1 MSDFQPRIL
10 GFLCNW
16 CSYAGADLAGVSRIQ
31 YRPNIRVIRVM
42 CSGRVDPIFVVNA
55 FLRKIDGVMILGCH
69 FGDCHYLN
77 GNYNA
82 EKRIIAAQKLL
93 SFTQIQKER
102 LYLDWVSAA
111 EGERFASLVNKFV
124 ETIQN
129 IGPIEISEESKEM
142 LLSVRDVLQGEIF
155 RHLTGVEYQ
164 LTEKENVYGE
174 RIPAEEFD
182 KRLSEILYQE
192 YIKARILRLLK
203 DKELKVMDVAKK
215 LVVAPDLVFNCLC
228 SLQEK
233 GKVLMK
239 ETEDEYP
246 IYNAVNFEQ
255 PD

>member
-42 CSGRVDPIFVVNA
+42 CSGRVDPVFIVNA
-55 FLRKIDGVMILGCH
+55 FMKKIDGVMVLGCH

-82 EKRIIAAQKLL
+82 EKRIIATQKLL
-93 SFTQIQKER
+93 LYTNIEKER

-111 EGERFASLVNKFV
+111 EGERFASLVNTFV
-124 ETIQN
+124 DRIRN
-129 IGPIEISEESKEM
+129 LGPIKINKDTEDM
-142 LLSVRDVLQGEIF
+142 LISVRDVLQGERF

-164 LTEKENVYGE
+164 ITEIGNVYGE
-174 RIPAEEFD
+174 KITPEDYD
-182 KRLSEILYQE
+182 KRLEEILYEE
-192 YIKARILRLLK
+192 YTKARILRLLK
-203 DKELKVMDVAKK
+203 SENLPTPQIAQKLKI
-215 LVVAPDLVFNCLC
+215 APDIVFKCVC

-233 GKVLMK
+233 GNLSMMEIK
-239 ETEDEYP
+239 DGYP
-246 IYNAVNFEQ
+246 IYKANKF
-255 PD
+255 

>member
-42 CSGRVDPIFVVNA
+42 CSGRVDPVFIVNA
-55 FLRKIDGVMILGCH
+55 FLRKIDGVMVLGCH

-82 EKRIIAAQKLL
+82 EKRIVAAQELL
-93 SFTQIQKER
+93 AFTEIAKDR

-111 EGERFASLVNKFV
+111 EGERFANLANTFVNK
-124 ETIQN
+124 IRD
-129 IGPIEISEESKEM
+129 IGPITISEQTEAM
-142 LLSVRDVLQGEIF
+142 LLSVRDVLQSELF

-164 LTEKENVYGE
+164 ITERENAYGE
-174 RIPAEEFD
+174 KIPAEDF
-182 KRLSEILYQE
+182 KKKLNGILYQE
-192 YIKARILRLLK
+192 YIRARICRLLKSNYYTVPEIARILNI
-203 DKELKVMDVAKK
+203 
-215 LVVAPDLVFNCLC
+215 APDLAFESVC

-233 GKVLMK
+233 GSVSMI
-239 ETEDEYP
+239 EIRNEYP
-246 IYNAVNFEQ
+246 IYGANKS
-255 PD
+255 